1 MFKTIALITLLSTS
15 TVSAFT
21 SFGGVNLPNLDFNMA
36 ENAIESSRAVK
47 KQAAALNSSVSDVE
61 RMSRKVFLVT
71 LDNDCSF
78 VATFGAWSKV
88 SVAQNTVSC
97 N

>member
-1 MFKTIALITLLSTS
+1 MENIMFITIALFTLLSTQA
-15 TVSAFT
+15 SAFN
-21 SFGGVNLPNLDFNMA
+21 FPNLDFNMA
-36 ENAIESSRAVK
+36 ENAIESSKAVK
-47 KQAAALNSSVSDVE
+47 EQATALNSSVADVE
-61 RMSRKVFLVT
+61 RISRKVYLVT

-88 SVAQNTVSC
+88 SVSKKTISC